1 MNKDNKINHS
11 KENNI
16 DRIEKINQNSVALT
30 DDEVANVNGG
40 NRIIS
45 AIIRD
50 INATSPKS

>member
-16 DRIEKINQNSVALT
+16 DRIEKNQNSVALT
-30 DDEVANVNGG
+30 DAEVANVNGG

-50 INATSPKS
+50 INATGPKS